1 MSFLDK
7 IKAKLPFSFD
17 KDSESVAPSD
27 APVDQLTG
35 LAPESQE
42 YNLPKNTQDVSGDQ
56 NVTSGVTSGVTS
68 KAFKFGEIIKKI
80 KGEKKDNA
88 VQNESQETL
97 ESKNPL
103 IESAIG
109 AENQTEKTFL
119 EAPEIDES
127 LLEQIEPPKS
137 LLLYVLKGI
146 FVIFLVVGVGAY
158 LFFASQ
164 LGTNLKFATD
174 VLHVPAAMSDLTS
187 SNDELK
193 ALKTDLNVYNLLE
206 GKFYLD
212 NFSFEGDKF
221 IRNYQISSNKS
232 VAETDRSV
240 AKQEMIK
247 IKEVLKTEFL
257 GARDKLLADYH
268 ITLVDPE
275 VLDPEMYPQIF
286 QDLLSEKMGSEII
299 SREGKTTPEDMRDY
313 KTYVQAKKLIA
324 NTELKNMLQ
333 TADIDKLTDKELV
346 EFIVKLNGLAENE
359 LSAMQK
365 IKDSKINWSA
375 IINEI
380 KSQTRIV
387 DQFFNEG
394 IYDEAGGIQYTNY
407 DFDASTKKITITGT
421 TKRYDSANFTTIS
434 DLIDQ
439 LNASPLFQG
448 VEMKS
453 FAKTGSAKEGYTA
466 TLRLSLELQKD
477 ELSEEDS
484 QLNVESIPEFLTTE
498 TTTPV
503 TTTTVNPVVN
513 PVVKPVEPPVI
524 N

>member
-7 IKAKLPFSFD
+7 IREKLPFSVKED
-17 KDSESVAPSD
+17 SD
-27 APVDQLTG
+27 AG
-35 LAPESQE
+35 MAPESLELQT
-42 YNLPKNTQDVSGDQ
+42 LTDAGVISDDQ
-56 NVTSGVTSGVTS
+56 KVKS
-68 KAFKFGEIIKKI
+68 KPFKFGEIINKI
-80 KGEKKDNA
+80 KGNKNSEKTQDDSSEDLA
-88 VQNESQETL
+88 
-97 ESKNPL
+97 SKNPL
-103 IESAIG
+103 IESAIESEDKT
-109 AENQTEKTFL
+109 AETSFL
-119 EAPEIDES
+119 DAPEIDES

-137 LLLYVLKGI
+137 LLLYVLKGLFI
-146 FVIFLVVGVGAY
+146 VFLIIGLGTY

-164 LGTNLKFATD
+164 LGTRLKFATD
-174 VLHVPAAMSDLTS
+174 VLHVPAAMSELTS

-193 ALKTDLNVYNLLE
+193 TLKTDLNVYNLLE
-206 GKFYLD
+206 GKFHLD

-221 IRNYQISSNKS
+221 MKNYQIASNKS
-232 VAETDRSV
+232 VAEADRSI
-240 AKQEMIK
+240 ARAEMTK
-247 IKEVLKTEFL
+247 IREVLKTEFL
-257 GARDKLLADYH
+257 SARDKLLADYYV
-268 ITLVDPE
+268 TLVDPE
-275 VLDPEMYPQIF
+275 VLDTEMYPQIF
-286 QDLLSEKMGSEII
+286 QDLLTDRMGTEII
-299 SREGKTTPEDMRDY
+299 SREGKTTAGDVRDY
-313 KTYVQAKKLIA
+313 KTYVQSKKLIT
-324 NTELKNMLQ
+324 NTELKNALQ

-346 EFIVKLNGLAENE
+346 NFIVRVNGLAENE

-375 IINEI
+375 IIAEI

-394 IYDEAGGIQYTNY
+394 LYDEAGGIQYTNY

-448 VEMKS
+448 VVMKS

-477 ELSEEDS
+477 ELSEEDA
-484 QLNVESIPEFLTTE
+484 QLDVDSVPEFLSTEAETQVTTQV
-498 TTTPV
+498 TTPV
-503 TTTTVNPVVN
+503 VTPTT
-513 PVVKPVEPPVI
+513 KPIATPVI